1 MNEPVMNTVYDQ
13 LSEKY
18 VRRAL
23 IRRGNNRLIDIHEL
37 YYSSRP
43 KGRHRLLVVN
53 TEVNKT
59 KMFQQTDFPCFNLGL
74 SQIMPGTPAT
84 IKISESHTRFNQTTP
99 RFVRPAPATET
110 RPTAGTSSITARSI
124 RPRPPTPAAVKQE
137 GPGALTPPSA
147 RFLELTPDEVL
158 DIENARNE
166 RATDMQTKVY
176 IKILKDWC
184 VARSVDPKFEL
195 LDPDELCQ
203 LLRRFYAEV
212 RRQDN
217 TPYSASS
224 MRCMRAA
231 IQRHLK
237 SAPYNR
243 TFNIMSDARFNP
255 ANKVYTGKL
264 KLIKREGGR
273 PPKHKGNIAEGDLRK
288 MMDSEALEPS
298 NPVGLQRLVFV
309 YIALHFCRRG
319 RKASMS

>member
-1 MNEPVMNTVYDQ
+1 
-13 LSEKY
+13 
-18 VRRAL
+18 
-23 IRRGNNRLIDIHEL
+23 
-37 YYSSRP
+37 
-43 KGRHRLLVVN
+43 
-53 TEVNKT
+53 
-59 KMFQQTDFPCFNLGL
+59 
-74 SQIMPGTPAT
+74 MPGTPAT
-84 IKISESHTRFNQTTP
+84 IKISESHARFNQATP

-110 RPTAGTSSITARSI
+110 AFRPLPVPAVALPAAYGPATNTA
-124 RPRPPTPAAVKQE
+124 AAVKQE
-137 GPGALTPPSA
+137 GPGALTPPSE

-158 DIENARNE
+158 EIENARNE

-298 NPVGLQRLVFV
+298 NPVGLQRLVFS
-309 YIALHFCRRG
+309 IHSTALLQTWSG
-319 RKASMS
+319 RPP